1 MCTHTNTEER
11 WWCEDRSETGLMQL
25 QAGHTRMARTHRSQ
39 EMHGRSLP
47 KRTGREHGS
56 ANTLGVGLYPPELW
70 DNTFL
75 LFSPTQHAVFC
86 NGSFRKL
93 IYWLMSCSL
102 LPPDTHMH
110 VPRIS
115 ISRSP
120 ANVPSLSNH
129 SNIGRKIP
137 SRVTNPLNSDEPRI

>member
-25 QAGHTRMARTHRSQ
+25 QAGPHQDGQNPQKPGDAWKESSKENWKGAWLCQHSW
-39 EMHGRSLP
+39 
-47 KRTGREHGS
+47 
-56 ANTLGVGLYPPELW
+56 VGLYTPELW

-75 LFSPTQHAVFC
+75 VFSPTQHAVFC

-115 ISRSP
+115 VSRSP

-129 SNIGRKIP
+129 SNTGRKIP
-137 SRVTNPLNSDEPRI
+137 SRVTNSLNSDEPRI